1 MKHIKHIIVS
11 FSLVLLTLASRADTL
26 TVMHYNLLYYNAK
39 YSDCD
44 ATTNS
49 TDVKDRCLATI
60 VAHVKPDI
68 ISVNEM
74 GASTESANRL
84 LAAINAAGVGTFDRA
99 ERDANDDLI
108 TNLILF
114 NTQRVRLG
122 QQQAVATT
130 PRHTQFYTLQI
141 VAANISL
148 TYAVTH
154 LKAGQTESDTATRAT
169 AARAIMSHIAAK
181 NLNGNLILAGDM
193 NIYDGSEPAMTT
205 FCSPSAPI
213 RLYDPIDRIG
223 PWHENSNYA
232 DLHTQSTR
240 TTETSCFV
248 HGGLDDRFDLI
259 LTSAPLLSSSNSLQF
274 VSLKALGNDGN
285 RFNKSIIS
293 PANTSVPDDVAQAL
307 YDMSDHLPVVAKFIY
322 NPTATYLEQQ
332 QYTKFHLKVL
342 NPIKEQA
349 FIELFDSNASIKQ
362 IDIYDIMG
370 YRHVSQR
377 YTPNTSQATL
387 PTQNLHSGLY
397 LLRISLHDGRS
408 TTVKVIKQ

>member
-1 MKHIKHIIVS
+1 MKYIKHIFIA
-11 FSLVLLTLASRADTL
+11 FTLMSALAAKADTL
-26 TVMHYNLLYYNAK
+26 TVMHYNLLYYNAH
-39 YSDCD
+39 YSYSGCN
-44 ATTNS
+44 ATTN
-49 TDVKDRCLATI
+49 DPDIKDQCLTTI

-74 GASTESANRL
+74 GASTETANRL

-99 ERDANDDLI
+99 ERDAAENQI

-114 NTQRVRLG
+114 NTQRVKLN
-122 QQQAVATT
+122 QQQSVATS
-130 PRHTQFYTLQI
+130 PRRTQFYTLQI
-141 VAANISL
+141 VPANIPL

-154 LKAGQTESDTATRAT
+154 LKAGEADTAARAN

-205 FCSPSAPI
+205 LCNPSATV
-213 RLYDPIDRIG
+213 RLHDPIDRVG
-223 PWHENSNYA
+223 LWHNNASYA

-240 TTETSCFV
+240 NAETQCFV
-248 HGGLDDRFDLI
+248 SGGLDDRFDLI
-259 LTSAPLLSSSNSLQF
+259 LTTAPLLSANNNLRF
-274 VSLKALGNDGN
+274 ESLKALGNDGN
-285 RFNKSIIS
+285 RFNKSITS
-293 PANTSVPDDVAQAL
+293 PTNTSVPAEVAEAL
-307 YDMSDHLPVVAKFIY
+307 YNMSDHLPVVAKFIY

-332 QYTKFHLKVL
+332 QYTKIHLNVL

-349 FIELFDSNASIKQ
+349 IVELFDSNESIKQ

-370 YRHVSQR
+370 NMQLSQR
-377 YTPNTSQATL
+377 FAGGSSRVTL
-387 PTQNLHSGLY
+387 PTQTLRPGLY
-397 LLRISLHDGRS
+397 LLRIGLHDGRS